1 MSKEAE
7 LAMKRRRNEAHDKSK
22 GKSAGQEQEQ
32 EPLEPRLLPSGR
44 RSFKT
49 SFIPLEEF
57 LCELEKVWQAQ
68 ERKCASTR
76 TRVCYREWQDA
87 VEAEEKLQ
95 NKNGKMPWKL
105 REWLSWREFEDAAKN
120 NQEDDQKDDQK
131 NEGKGQEQERASR
144 MANAKTRVCFAF
156 WQDAKKAEE
165 KLHNQEV

>member
-49 SFIPLEEF
+49 SFIPPEEF

-95 NKNGKMPWKL
+95 NKNGKMPVSYTHLTLPTIL
-105 REWLSWREFEDAAKN
+105 R
-120 NQEDDQKDDQK
+120 
-131 NEGKGQEQERASR
+131 
-144 MANAKTRVCFAF
+144 V
-156 WQDAKKAEE
+156 
-165 KLHNQEV
+165 